1 MSNKFSQLVFQGH
14 LWRSVL
20 RICIW
25 ILGIKGFKTLF
36 IVQEEEK
43 KRQEKEELLSKKLHE
58 EQALHEAQLKEVSSL
73 HLIWNQIQYW
83 RIWWLCRLL
92 IYLFV
97 CLFVCLFAGTTIIP
111 YGSPSCRAWV
121 RMYRSSFQSSVSTS
135 RRENRNKKIPC

>member
-20 RICIW
+20 RICIC
-25 ILGIKGFKTLF
+25 ILGIKGFKTSF

-83 RIWWLCRLL
+83 RIWWFEGCSY

-97 CLFVCLFAGTTIIP
+97 CLFVCRHNDYPLWITFL
-111 YGSPSCRAWV
+111 
-121 RMYRSSFQSSVSTS
+121 QSLGPNVPIQFPIFGFDFPT
-135 RRENRNKKIPC
+135 EKP